1 MAKPHV
7 GFYFT
12 YVKTLGLDS
21 NISYYKVLKTME
33 IWRYYEL

>member
-7 GFYFT
+7 GFYLT
-12 YVKTLGLDS
+12 HVKTLGLDYS
-21 NISYYKVLKTME
+21 ISFYKVLNAME